1 MGSEVEQNVDHGGQG
16 TQWIRKP
23 LKNVVSAYITRWV
36 MLLGFVFVLIVLYM
50 PEGLVPGVERL
61 RRRTVRR
68 GAEA

>member
-1 MGSEVEQNVDHGGQG
+1 VIAGGAG
-16 TQWIRKP
+16 TVLGPIVGAAVVVL